1 MANTLGFFLIK
12 QQFIFMWNKYLGF
25 IKKTCLTTKH
35 RADPLDHWRDR
46 LFISGLA
53 FLLPFCLIALIPGL
67 IMAYINNHIP
77 LFIFGSCA
85 FLISVIAALM
95 PGIPLIIRKWAVF
108 LIFYGTGSV
117 LIYFVGNF
125 GPGLMYLLS
134 VSVLMILFLP
144 SNHAFISFYLNL
156 ITCTVFSFLIYFKV
170 IVDLPNLPDLQLLHW
185 IIVSSNLIFL
195 SAVFSFLIPK
205 LFSRLE
211 NSLREQYSLQE
222 KLKIGTVKLKE
233 SLNEVESKNK
243 ELEHFTFVV
252 SHDLQEPLR
261 MISGFMGLLKKKYS
275 TTLDHRANTYISYAV
290 DGANRMRLLILDLS
304 EYSRIN
310 KITDDPV
317 LLDPEQI
324 LKEIKLTFQSEII
337 QKKAEITSSPMVKFH
352 GYQSFFSLLI
362 QNLIGNS
369 LKYSDPDRPPMI
381 HFTMEEREKDY
392 LFQLSDNGIGIDS
405 NYFDKIFVLFQRLQN
420 QYTGH
425 GTGMGLAIVKKI
437 TEILGGE
444 IWVAS
449 EVGKGTLF
457 TFTLPKHSTTN

>member
-1 MANTLGFFLIK
+1 M
-12 QQFIFMWNKYLGF
+12 
-25 IKKTCLTTKH
+25 
-35 RADPLDHWRDR
+35 
-46 LFISGLA
+46 
-53 FLLPFCLIALIPGL
+53 IALIPGL
-67 IMAYINNHIP
+67 IMAYINNHTA
-77 LFIFGSCA
+77 LFIFDSSA
-85 FLISVIAALM
+85 FLISAIAAFI

-108 LIFYGTGSV
+108 LIFYGTGAS
-117 LIYFVGNF
+117 LIFFVGNF

-144 SNHAFISFYLNL
+144 NKQAFVSFYLNL
-156 ITCTVFSFLIYFKV
+156 ATCTLFSLLIYYKV
-170 IVDLPNLPDLQLLHW
+170 IIHLPSLPNLELLHW
-185 IIVSSNLIFL
+185 VTVSANLIFL
-195 SAVFSFLIPK
+195 SGVFSFLIPK

-211 NSLREQYSLQE
+211 NSLRDQYSLQQ
-222 KLKIGTVKLKE
+222 KLKKGTVKLKE
-233 SLNEVESKNK
+233 SLHEVESKNK

-261 MISGFMGLLKKKYS
+261 MISGFMGLLQKKYS
-275 TTLDHRANTYISYAV
+275 AQLDEKANTYISYAV

-317 LLDPEQI
+317 LIAPEKI
-324 LKEIKLTFQSEII
+324 LEDIKLTFQSEMF
-337 QKKAEITSSPMVKFH
+337 KKNAKITSGPLVKFL
-352 GYQSFFSLLI
+352 GYPSFFSLLI
-362 QNLIGNS
+362 QNLISNS
-369 LKYSDPDRPPMI
+369 LKYSDPDRPPII

-392 LFQLSDNGIGIDS
+392 LFQIIDNGIGIDS

-425 GTGMGLAIVKKI
+425 GTGMGLAIVKKV
-437 TEILGGE
+437 TDILGGE

-449 EVGKGTLF
+449 EVGKGTVF